1 MKIEAPIVPG
11 NLDDHIPYRVRSLH
25 NTKWSKEFPE
35 TTCTVEWKRDVEKG
49 YVPGDSRVTYA
60 DMRKQYPL
68 LLCEFFE
75 NRTRFV

>member
-1 MKIEAPIVPG
+1 M
-11 NLDDHIPYRVRSLH
+11 
-25 NTKWSKEFPE
+25 
-35 TTCTVEWKRDVEKG
+35 EWKRDVEKG